1 MLTRILTGVL
11 ICLATAAGTQPEF
24 DAASVKPGATD
35 FVFGVSGQ
43 MKGGPGTDDPGRV
56 TLTQFGMKP
65 LLMKA
70 WDLQGDQI
78 AGPPWIVDGIGAGSY
93 TITATMPKDTT
104 KAQFQSML
112 QDLLIERFHL
122 KLHHETRN
130 FPGYELV
137 VAPGGP
143 KLKPTTQDPNIVPAV
158 PQGRP
163 GPPEFSADG
172 SIKLQ
177 PGSRTA
183 FRWGRGAGHA
193 QFQAKTV
200 AELASEIGSML
211 NRATGMPASGP
222 LPRVA
227 DNSGVDG
234 KYDFALDFDCPDCG
248 LTPAMLA
255 NMPLLAGRGGA
266 DAQPTATASDPGSGL
281 PNIFNALEKQLGL
294 KLVKVKDVP
303 VDVLVIDHAEKVP
316 TEN

>member
-1 MLTRILTGVL
+1 
-11 ICLATAAGTQPEF
+11 
-24 DAASVKPGATD
+24 
-35 FVFGVSGQ
+35 
-43 MKGGPGTDDPGRV
+43 
-56 TLTQFGMKP
+56 
-65 LLMKA
+65 
-70 WDLQGDQI
+70 
-78 AGPPWIVDGIGAGSY
+78 
-93 TITATMPKDTT
+93 
-104 KAQFQSML
+104 
-112 QDLLIERFHL
+112 
-122 KLHHETRN
+122 
-130 FPGYELV
+130 
-137 VAPGGP
+137 
-143 KLKPTTQDPNIVPAV
+143 
-158 PQGRP
+158 
-163 GPPEFSADG
+163 
-172 SIKLQ
+172 
-177 PGSRTA
+177 
-183 FRWGRGAGHA
+183 
-193 QFQAKTV
+193 
-200 AELASEIGSML
+200 ML